1 MFAVKC
7 ISMEHLRTFSSN
19 PVNLHVIQTFQERRM
34 LKTECKNF
42 TYRRDKYSLIKAVS
56 SGYNRNIKLVRS
68 MRPAATCNSTE
79 KNTWTT
85 LDRVSSV
92 EDCTLI
98 KVAVPYQNRQKMV
111 GRSFAKVFGQVLV
124 AVDLKQAWL
133 KCLATEIDM
142 QTFTRR
148 HCCPFQDAVVI
159 TIKAA
164 GLFITL
170 QWVFWEKLRAVVDY

>member
-1 MFAVKC
+1 MQKL
-7 ISMEHLRTFSSN
+7 HLPARQIFSHQSC
-19 PVNLHVIQTFQERRM
+19 VFWVQQEY
-34 LKTECKNF
+34 KTCEVHE
-42 TYRRDKYSLIKAVS
+42 TGRDLQF
-56 SGYNRNIKLVRS
+56 NRK
-68 MRPAATCNSTE
+68 

-111 GRSFAKVFGQVLV
+111 GRSFAKVFGQVLL